1 MDAISDFCIYKN
13 RIRWIKGG
21 ALERP
26 QRIDYMEGILM
37 KGKALLRTSIV
48 VIAAIG
54 LAGASAAD
62 ARSKSRGETALV
74 DPAVVITV
82 DAPKGVN
89 AYISHPLIPVTFSG
103 LWYIAPGSYTIRRE
117 AHVDGRRFALI
128 PWARRQPDARLILE
142 EKKDTAGCRANVQ
155 HFAAID
161 MDTQELHDRT
171 WIFTRSDCDIGDRWD
186 QRFWLAPGYS
196 ADGFQVRQES
206 ASAVAERRAAGQRA
220 AQLAEQ
226 REHEAKRE
234 ERRQH
239 EELMQAEAPAKRQ
252 IGATVC
258 QKGNVTGYAGYTEQ
272 VSPDTGRIR
281 VRIVRHFESSTGRF
295 LMTRPPE
302 ENVWDDPDNW
312 YLCDF

>member
-1 MDAISDFCIYKN
+1 MGRGTFQK
-13 RIRWIKGG
+13 
-21 ALERP
+21 P

-48 VIAAIG
+48 AIAAIG
-54 LAGASAAD
+54 LAGASTAV
-62 ARSKSRGETALV
+62 ARMKTKGETVLV
-74 DPAVVITV
+74 DPAVAITV

-89 AYISHPLIPVTFSG
+89 AYVSHPLIPVTFSG
-103 LWYIAPGSYTIRRE
+103 LWHIPPGSYTIRQE

-128 PWARRQPDARLILE
+128 PWARRQPDARVILE
-142 EKKDTAGCRANVQ
+142 EKTDTAGCRADVQ

-161 MDTQELHDRT
+161 METQELHDRT
-171 WIFTRSDCDIGDRWD
+171 WVITRSDCDIGDRWD

-196 ADGFQVRQES
+196 ADGFQARQEAS
-206 ASAVAERRAAGQRA
+206 SAVAERRAAEQRA
-220 AQLAEQ
+220 AQLVEQ
-226 REHEAKRE
+226 KAHEAKRE
-234 ERRQH
+234 ERHQQ

-252 IGATVC
+252 IGAKVC

-272 VSPDTGRIR
+272 VSPDTGRTR